1 MTVKQHHCLV
11 SVVFQSLTDAYRT
24 QLRAQLPPALLL
36 SIITQAAE
44 AMDYLRL
51 QGIVHRDARAAN
63 FLVESETPLSVVVA
77 DFGLAHCLDDVST
90 SAVSAIPWGPICKRM
105 STFNVASLLDIL

>member
-1 MTVKQHHCLV
+1 M
-11 SVVFQSLTDAYRT
+11 
-24 QLRAQLPPALLL
+24 QLPPTLLL

-63 FLVESETPLSVVVA
+63 FLVESEAPLSVVVA
-77 DFGLAHCLDDVST
+77 DFGLAHALDDVST
-90 SAVSAIPWGPICKRM
+90 SAVSAIPWGPICKLM
-105 STFNVASLLDIL
+105 DTINIAYLLYILPIPFNTFSK